1 MSAIESARRV
11 LKKEAEAIGA
21 LSESLG
27 PSFERAV
34 EILAACRGKV
44 ILTGM
49 GKSGLIC
56 RKIAATFSSTGT
68 PAFFLH
74 PAEGAHGDLGV
85 LSHGDV
91 VVAMS
96 NSGETAE
103 LLGLLPLIRRMDL
116 RLISITGRVESTLA
130 RRADVILPV
139 VVADE
144 ACPLNL
150 APMSST
156 TASLALGDAL
166 AAVLMEKRGVSEE
179 DFALVHPAGS
189 LGRKLT
195 LRVEDL
201 MLDAASVPK
210 TASTGA
216 MREAIMEM
224 TSKKLGFTGVFD
236 EGGVLLGIV
245 TDGDLRRLL
254 QAGGDF
260 LDRPVESVMTRNPKT
275 VDKTTLAVDA
285 LRLMEDHSITG
296 LFVVDGAGDGLVCG
310 VVHIHHL
317 VRAGLQ

>member
-1 MSAIESARRV
+1 MSLIPTARRV
-11 LKKEAEAIGA
+11 LLTEAEAITSLA
-21 LSESLG
+21 ESLG
-27 PSFERAV
+27 ETFDRSV
-34 EILAACRGKV
+34 NLLAECKGKV

-56 RKIAATFSSTGT
+56 RKIAATLSSTGT

-85 LSHGDV
+85 LSHGDA

-96 NSGETAE
+96 NSGETSE
-103 LLGLLPLIRRMDL
+103 ILGLLPLIRRMEL
-116 RLISITGRVESTLA
+116 KLVAITGKADSTLA
-130 RRADVILPV
+130 RRADVLLV
-139 VVADE
+139 VEVKDE

-150 APMSST
+150 APMAST

-166 AAVLMEKRGVSEE
+166 AAALMEKRGVSAE

-201 MLDAASVPK
+201 MLPDSGVPK
-210 TASTGA
+210 VKLQDS
-216 MREAIMEM
+216 MREVILEI

-236 EGGVLLGIV
+236 EKGALAGII
-245 TDGDLRRLL
+245 TDGDLRRGI
-254 QAGGDF
+254 AAEGDF
-260 LDRPVESVMTRNPKT
+260 LNVKAARAMTPNPKT
-275 VDKTTLAVDA
+275 ISRSALAVEA
-285 LRLMEDHSITG
+285 LELMENHSITS
-296 LFVVDGAGDGLVCG
+296 LFVVEAPGGPVCG

-317 VRAGLQ
+317 VRLGLS

>member
-1 MSAIESARRV
+1 MIETGRRV
-11 LKKEAEAIGA
+11 MNKEADTIREIAAG
-21 LSESLG
+21 LDS
-27 PSFERAV
+27 SFDAAV
-34 EILAACRGKV
+34 ELIVQCQGKV

-56 RKIAATFSSTGT
+56 KKIAATLSSTGT

-85 LSHGDV
+85 LSQSDV
-91 VVAMS
+91 VVAVS

-103 LLGLLPLIRRMDL
+103 LLELLPLIRRMGL
-116 RLISITGRVESTLA
+116 KLIAITGRSDSTLA
-130 RRADVILPV
+130 RRAEVLLTV
-139 VVADE
+139 TVTDE

-150 APMSST
+150 APMAST
-156 TASLALGDAL
+156 TATLALGDAL
-166 AAVLMEKRGVSEE
+166 AASLMERRGVSPE
-179 DFALVHPAGS
+179 DFAMVHPAGA

-201 MLDAASVPK
+201 MADEPAVPRIR
-210 TASTGA
+210 TSDT
-216 MREAIMEM
+216 MSEAIVEIS
-224 TSKKLGFTGVFD
+224 SKKLGFTGVFD
-236 EGGVLLGIV
+236 EGGSLKGII

-254 QAGGDF
+254 QKGGRF
-260 LDRPVESVMTRNPKT
+260 LDLPVGEVMTGTPKT
-275 VDKTTLAVDA
+275 ILRSQLAVDA

-296 LFVVDGAGDGLVCG
+296 LFVVEEEGDAQVCG